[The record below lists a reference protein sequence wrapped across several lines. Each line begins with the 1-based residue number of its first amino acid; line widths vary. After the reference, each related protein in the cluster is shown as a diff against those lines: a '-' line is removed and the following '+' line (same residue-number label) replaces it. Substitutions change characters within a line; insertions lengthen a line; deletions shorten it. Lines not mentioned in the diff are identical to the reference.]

1 MTYLISVICLVVLVI
16 LSVISTFQTKT
27 FIHPD
32 DRLFGNTLCFIL
44 FMADTLALGHFF
56 PPGPLINETIRKFSY
71 EAGSYVLITF
81 VLIYLVLFFSKKV
94 GFQELV
100 AGDPGKRE
108 KEIVARFIL
117 FSILLGAILV
127 SLKYLLDTLYGILT
141 YTGGVW
147 IIMAASFVIIMLIA
161 VTNWKKYAPVTDATP
176 EKKL

>member
-1 MTYLISVICLVVLVI
+1 MTYLFSVICLLVLVF
-16 LSVISTFQTKT
+16 LSVISTFQNRV

-56 PPGPLINETIRKFSY
+56 PPGPAENEMIRRFSY

-81 VLIYLVLFFSKKV
+81 VLIYLVLFFSRKI

-100 AGDPGKRE
+100 AKDPEKRE
-108 KEIVARFIL
+108 KEVVARFIL

-127 SLKYLLDTLYGILT
+127 GLKYLLDMLYGLLF
-141 YTGGVW
+141 YSGGVW
-147 IIMAASFVIIMLIA
+147 IMMAASFVVIMLIA
-161 VTNWKKYAPVTDATP
+161 LTNWKKYAPVAEAAP
-176 EKKL
+176 AKKP